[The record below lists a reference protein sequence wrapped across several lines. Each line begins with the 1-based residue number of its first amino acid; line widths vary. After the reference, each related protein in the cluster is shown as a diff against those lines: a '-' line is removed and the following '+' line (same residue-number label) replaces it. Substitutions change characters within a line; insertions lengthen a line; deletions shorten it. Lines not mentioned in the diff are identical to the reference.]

1 MAEKA
6 IFLCRIFDKIIRRMK
21 TFFLATV
28 LSVFSLGIMS
38 FDPASIVS
46 TVSSQNGFKVDIKKS
61 TTYSGKE
68 LEAVYVI
75 KCTSTTNAKLVR
87 NFELIKTDSNLKN
100 YFMAEFIIVE
110 KPNPSTIKYYPLG
123 WESTK
128 IKVEDLKS
136 DCLSILANDVK
147 PVDIN
152 N

>member
-1 MAEKA
+1 
-6 IFLCRIFDKIIRRMK
+6 MK
-21 TFFLATV
+21 TFILATV
-28 LSVFSLGIMS
+28 LSLSSLGIMS
-38 FDPASIVS
+38 FDSAPLNSVVS
-46 TVSSQNGFKVDIKKS
+46 PTTATGFKVDIKKS

-87 NFELIKTDSNLKN
+87 VFELIKSDAKLKD
-100 YFMAEFIIVE
+100 YFIAEFVLIE
-110 KPNPSTIKYYPLG
+110 KTNPTKYYPLG

-128 IKVEDLKS
+128 IKIEDLKS
-136 DCLSILANDVK
+136 DCLSILANDVR